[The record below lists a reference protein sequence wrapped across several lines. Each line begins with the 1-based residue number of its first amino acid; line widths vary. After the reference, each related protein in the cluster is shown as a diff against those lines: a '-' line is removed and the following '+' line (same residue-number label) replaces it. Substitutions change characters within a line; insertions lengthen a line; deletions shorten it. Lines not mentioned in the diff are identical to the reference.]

1 METEMTQGPI
11 ASVRRLAVNAHLV
24 ADDDGLTLVDTGLAL
39 HAGAI
44 RRAIAAT
51 GMPLRRVAI
60 THAHPDHVGGLDR
73 VVAAH
78 PGVEVLVSRR
88 DAKLLR
94 GDGSPEPGEPDDA
107 RIRGSLPSVRTR
119 PTRLLDDGDAV
130 GSLQVVASPGHSPGH
145 VSFFDGRDGTLYAGD
160 ALATLGGVTTAAK
173 PAWPFPLM
181 ALLAWHRPTALISVR
196 RLRALDP
203 ARLAVGHG
211 RTLERPTAAIDR
223 AIGRVT

>member
-1 METEMTQGPI
+1 MTQGPT
-11 ASVRRLAVNAHLV
+11 ASVRRLGINAHLV
-24 ADDDGLTLVDTGLAL
+24 ADGDGLTLIDTGLAV

-51 GMPLRRVAI
+51 GLPLRRVAI

-73 VVAAH
+73 IVASY

-94 GDGSPEPGEPDDA
+94 DDKSPEPGEPADA
-107 RIRGSLPSVRTR
+107 RIRGPLPSVRTQ

-130 GSLQVVASPGHSPGH
+130 GSLLVVASPGHSPGH
-145 VSFFDGRDGTLYAGD
+145 VAFFDSRDGTLFAGD

-173 PAWPFPLM
+173 PGWPFPLM
-181 ALLAWHRPTALISVR
+181 ALLAWHRPTALTSVR

-211 RTLERPTAAIDR
+211 RTLEQPAAAIDR
-223 AIGRVT
+223 AIAAADAGTG